1 LHDFS
6 FCCFQFIPS
15 QTIQSKVCSDIR
27 GEIEDNLS
35 VLNKYSL
42 TMLTQRY
49 LIGRAY
55 HNCKIFVWG
64 GSISMVRKLFFG
76 DIKGNMSIMMAV
88 AALPL
93 LAAAGAAIDMVHANN
108 AQTALQSAVDAAALA
123 GGTSGFHSHA
133 DLSALVNKYLA
144 ENNANFSIGT
154 ADTIDFGTTPV
165 TNNFFVRVNGTVKTD
180 FMSLVG
186 IPSMGL
192 GAYAEV
198 EKGGQALELALVLD
212 NTASMNSEGR
222 LAALKISAKK
232 LVDTVMTNK
241 PAGAYVKI
249 GIVPFSNYVNVGM
262 GNRNKSWIDVPADY
276 TDTTAVTYNSYPNPT
291 NCHIVD
297 HPYLNDG
304 VPAVWQENVC
314 DWGAAV
320 PVSYFPTHT
329 WNGCVGS
336 RNDPLDV
343 SIASPN
349 VKYPGIMDV
358 GCPQPLT
365 DLTDTQS
372 TLNSQIDAMVA
383 TGETYIPSGVLWGWN
398 MLDSQQPITGAKTAA
413 EMANLKGVKAMVLMT
428 DGDNTLSATY
438 PTHNGSDSAAADAKT
453 AQLCANMKADGIS
466 IFTVGFKVNKAS
478 SLAMLAACASNSS
491 QALTAD
497 NDAALLAAFDQIGAS
512 LAQIRVSK

>member
-1 LHDFS
+1 
-6 FCCFQFIPS
+6 
-15 QTIQSKVCSDIR
+15 
-27 GEIEDNLS
+27 
-35 VLNKYSL
+35 
-42 TMLTQRY
+42 M
-49 LIGRAY
+49 A
-55 HNCKIFVWG
+55 
-64 GSISMVRKLFFG
+64 RKAFFG
-76 DIKGNMSIMMAV
+76 DINGNVSIMMAV
-88 AALPL
+88 AVVPL

-133 DLSALVNKYLA
+133 DLAALVNKYLA
-144 ENNANFSIGT
+144 ENNANFSISST
-154 ADTIDFGTTPV
+154 DTVDFGTTPS

-192 GAYAEV
+192 GAYSEV

-249 GIVPFSNYVNVGM
+249 GIVPFSNYVNVGV
-262 GNRNKSWIDVPADY
+262 GNRNKSWADVPVDY
-276 TDTTAVTYNSYPNPT
+276 TDTTAVTYNSYPNAVYT

-297 HPYLNDG
+297 HAYINDG

-314 DWGAAV
+314 DVNAGTPV
-320 PVSYFPTHT
+320 PVTYFPTHT
-329 WNGCVGS
+329 WNGCIGS

-343 SIASPN
+343 SIGTPS

-383 TGETYIPSGVLWGWN
+383 TGDTYIPSGVLWGWN

-438 PTHNGSDSAAADAKT
+438 PTHNGSDAAAADAKT
-453 AQLCANMKADGIS
+453 AQLCTNMKADGIS
-466 IFTVGFKVNKAS
+466 IFTVGFKVHKPS

>member
-1 LHDFS
+1 
-6 FCCFQFIPS
+6 
-15 QTIQSKVCSDIR
+15 
-27 GEIEDNLS
+27 
-35 VLNKYSL
+35 
-42 TMLTQRY
+42 
-49 LIGRAY
+49 
-55 HNCKIFVWG
+55 
-64 GSISMVRKLFFG
+64 MVRKQFWRE
-76 DIKGNMSIMMAV
+76 IKGNMSIMMAV

-108 AQTALQSAVDAAALA
+108 AKTALQSAVDAAALA
-123 GGTSGFHSHA
+123 GGTSGFNSHA
-133 DLSALVNKYLA
+133 ALSALVNKYLA

-165 TNNFFVRVNGTVKTD
+165 TNNFFVRVNGKIKTD

-186 IPSMGL
+186 IPTMGL
-192 GAYAEV
+192 GAYSEV

-222 LAALKISAKK
+222 LAALKVSAKK

-241 PAGAYVKI
+241 PPGAYVKI
-249 GIVPFSNYVNVGM
+249 GIVPFSNYVNVGV
-262 GNRNKSWIDVPADY
+262 GNRNKSWVDVPADY
-276 TDTTAVTYNSYPNPT
+276 TDTTSVTYNSYPNATYT

-297 HPYLNDG
+297 HAYINDG

-314 DWGAAV
+314 DVNAGTPV

-329 WNGCVGS
+329 WNGCIGS

-343 SIASPN
+343 SIGSPN

-365 DLTDTQS
+365 DLTDIQS
-372 TLNSQIDAMVA
+372 TLNSQIDGMVA

-398 MLDSQQPITGAKTAA
+398 MLDSQQPLTAAKTAA
-413 EMANLKGVKAMVLMT
+413 AMANLKGVKAMVLMT

-438 PTHNGSDSAAADAKT
+438 PTHNGSDAAAADAKT
-453 AQLCANMKADGIS
+453 AQLCTNMKADGIS
-466 IFTVGFKVNKAS
+466 IYTVGFKVNKPS

-497 NDAALLAAFDQIGAS
+497 DDAALLAAFDQIGAS
-512 LAQIRVSK
+512 LAQIRVAK

>member
-1 LHDFS
+1 
-6 FCCFQFIPS
+6 
-15 QTIQSKVCSDIR
+15 
-27 GEIEDNLS
+27 
-35 VLNKYSL
+35 
-42 TMLTQRY
+42 
-49 LIGRAY
+49 
-55 HNCKIFVWG
+55 
-64 GSISMVRKLFFG
+64 MVRKQFWRE
-76 DIKGNMSIMMAV
+76 INGNMSIMMAV

-108 AQTALQSAVDAAALA
+108 AKTALQSAVDAAALA
-123 GGTSGFHSHA
+123 GGTSGFNSHA
-133 DLSALVNKYLA
+133 ALSALVNKYLA

-165 TNNFFVRVNGTVKTD
+165 TNNFFVRVNGKIKTD

-186 IPSMGL
+186 IPTMGL
-192 GAYAEV
+192 GAYSEV

-222 LAALKISAKK
+222 LAALKVSAKK

-241 PAGAYVKI
+241 PPGAYVKI
-249 GIVPFSNYVNVGM
+249 GIVPFSNYVNVGV
-262 GNRNKSWIDVPADY
+262 GNRNKSWVDVPADY
-276 TDTTAVTYNSYPNPT
+276 TDTTSVTYNSYPNATYT

-297 HPYLNDG
+297 HAYINDG
-304 VPAVWQENVC
+304 VPAIWQENVC
-314 DWGAAV
+314 DVNAGTPV
-320 PVSYFPTHT
+320 PVTYFPTHT
-329 WNGCVGS
+329 WNGCIGS

-343 SIASPN
+343 SIGSPN

-365 DLTDTQS
+365 DLTDIQS
-372 TLNSQIDAMVA
+372 TLNSQIDGMVA

-398 MLDSQQPITGAKTAA
+398 MLDSQQPLTAAKTAA
-413 EMANLKGVKAMVLMT
+413 AMANLKGVKAMVLMT

-438 PTHNGSDSAAADAKT
+438 PTHNGTDAAAADAKT
-453 AQLCANMKADGIS
+453 AQLCTNMKADGIS
-466 IFTVGFKVNKAS
+466 IYTVGFKVSKPS
-478 SLAMLAACASNSS
+478 SLAMLAACASNSG

-512 LAQIRVSK
+512 LAQIRVAK

>member
-1 LHDFS
+1 
-6 FCCFQFIPS
+6 
-15 QTIQSKVCSDIR
+15 
-27 GEIEDNLS
+27 
-35 VLNKYSL
+35 
-42 TMLTQRY
+42 
-49 LIGRAY
+49 
-55 HNCKIFVWG
+55 
-64 GSISMVRKLFFG
+64 MVRKQFG
-76 DIKGNMSIMMAV
+76 RNTKGNMSIMMAV

-108 AQTALQSAVDAAALA
+108 AKTALQSAVDAAALA
-123 GGTSGFHSHA
+123 GGTSGFNSHA
-133 DLSALVNKYLA
+133 ALSALVNKYLA

-165 TNNFFVRVNGTVKTD
+165 TNNFFVRVNGKIKTD

-186 IPSMGL
+186 IPDMGL

-222 LAALKISAKK
+222 LAALKVSAKK

-241 PAGAYVKI
+241 PPGAYVKI
-249 GIVPFSNYVNVGM
+249 GIVPFSNYVNVGV
-262 GNRNKSWIDVPADY
+262 GNRNKSWVDVPADY
-276 TDTTAVTYNSYPNPT
+276 TDTTAVTYNSYPNATYT

-297 HPYLNDG
+297 HAYINDG

-314 DWGAAV
+314 DVNAGTPV
-320 PVSYFPTHT
+320 PVTYFPTHT
-329 WNGCVGS
+329 WNGCIGS

-343 SIASPN
+343 SIGSPN

-365 DLTDTQS
+365 DLTDIQS
-372 TLNSQIDAMVA
+372 TLNSQIDGMVA

-398 MLDSQQPITGAKTAA
+398 MLDSQQPLTAAKTAA
-413 EMANLKGVKAMVLMT
+413 AMANLKGVKAMVLMT

-438 PTHNGSDSAAADAKT
+438 PTHNGSDAAAADAKT
-453 AQLCANMKADGIS
+453 AQLCINMKADGIS
-466 IFTVGFKVNKAS
+466 IYTVGFKVNKPS
-478 SLAMLAACASNSS
+478 SLAMLAACASNSG

-512 LAQIRVSK
+512 LAQIRVAK

>member
-1 LHDFS
+1 
-6 FCCFQFIPS
+6 
-15 QTIQSKVCSDIR
+15 
-27 GEIEDNLS
+27 
-35 VLNKYSL
+35 
-42 TMLTQRY
+42 
-49 LIGRAY
+49 
-55 HNCKIFVWG
+55 
-64 GSISMVRKLFFG
+64 MVRKLFFG
-76 DIKGNMSIMMAV
+76 DIKGNVSIMMAV
-88 AALPL
+88 AAVPL

-123 GGTSGFHSHA
+123 GGTSGFNSHA

-144 ENNANFSIGT
+144 ENNANFSISA

-165 TNNFFVRVNGTVKTD
+165 TKNFFVRVNGTVKTD

-192 GAYAEV
+192 GAYSEV
-198 EKGGQALELALVLD
+198 EKGGQVLELALVLD

-222 LAALKISAKK
+222 LDALKISAKK
-232 LVDTVMTNK
+232 LVDTITTKK

-249 GIVPFSNYVNVGM
+249 GIVPFSNYVNVGL

-276 TDTTAVTYNSYPNPT
+276 TETTQQYWVDYPDRSDK
-291 NCHIVD
+291 NCHTVE

-304 VPAVWQENVC
+304 VPAIWKEDVC
-314 DWGAAV
+314 DTVLGQERKN
-320 PVSYFPTHT
+320 YYYPTHT

-336 RNDPLDV
+336 RNSPLDEN
-343 SIASPN
+343 IGSPN
-349 VKYPGIMDV
+349 VKYPGILDV
-358 GCPQPLT
+358 LCPMALTELT
-365 DLTDTQS
+365 DNKS
-372 TLNSQIDAMVA
+372 TIDSQIDAMVA
-383 TGETYIPSGVLWGWN
+383 TGDTYIPAGVLWGWN

-438 PTHNGSDSAAADAKT
+438 PTHNGSDAAAADAKT
-453 AQLCANMKADGIS
+453 AQLCTNMKAEGIL
-466 IFTVGFKVNKAS
+466 IFTVGFKVHKPS
-478 SLAMLAACASNSS
+478 SLAMLAACASNPS

-497 NDAALLAAFDQIGAS
+497 DNLALTAAFDQIGAS